1 MDSTSIWI
9 YTYTGRLHLN
19 PRFPGFQSQIPHLSI
34 KCVSL
39 GLDTLAIRDYADQTI
54 IHIFD
59 LLPGATR
66 QEEPYTINS
75 KSTVIE
81 VDVCRFGNPDD
92 QYLVFIDVNHDLF
105 ITCVRSS
112 PDYVVH
118 KIGTQVTTA
127 MWSTDT
133 NILVGLHDSCYSV
146 WYCPGEACADPT
158 LIALTT
164 FTYDTSEFGK
174 NISLENF
181 EGGNITFRSSGAIFT
196 IAVKMYCVMLHKLF
210 ADNSWEK
217 ALKLCRMV
225 QNQILWATLAAMAS
239 KRNQLEISE
248 EAFSAS
254 LQIDKVNY
262 LNFIKDLKPSSPE
275 QMAENSL
282 MNGRI
287 QEAEII
293 LLHNKKVQEAI
304 LLCLRMHRWE
314 RALDIAVKNEQDLDL
329 VLKEREKFL
338 QALGKE
344 EYDPKFLSFKNGND
358 ALLA

>member
-1 MDSTSIWI
+1 
-9 YTYTGRLHLN
+9 
-19 PRFPGFQSQIPHLSI
+19 
-34 KCVSL
+34 
-39 GLDTLAIRDYADQTI
+39 
-54 IHIFD
+54 
-59 LLPGATR
+59 
-66 QEEPYTINS
+66 
-75 KSTVIE
+75 
-81 VDVCRFGNPDD
+81 
-92 QYLVFIDVNHDLF
+92 
-105 ITCVRSS
+105 
-112 PDYVVH
+112 
-118 KIGTQVTTA
+118 

-174 NISLENF
+174 NVSLENF
-181 EGGNITFRSSGAIFT
+181 EGANITFRCSGAIFT
-196 IAVKMYCVMLHKLF
+196 IAIKMYCVMLHKLF
-210 ADNSWEK
+210 ADNAWEK

-293 LLHNKKVQEAI
+293 LLHNKKIHEAI
-304 LLCLRMHRWE
+304 LLCLRMHRWDK
-314 RALDIAVKNEQDLDL
+314 ALDIAVKNEQDLDL
-329 VLKEREKFL
+329 VFNEREKFL

-344 EYDPKFLSFKNGND
+344 EYDQKFLSLKPAGIVADGLVF
-358 ALLA
+358 